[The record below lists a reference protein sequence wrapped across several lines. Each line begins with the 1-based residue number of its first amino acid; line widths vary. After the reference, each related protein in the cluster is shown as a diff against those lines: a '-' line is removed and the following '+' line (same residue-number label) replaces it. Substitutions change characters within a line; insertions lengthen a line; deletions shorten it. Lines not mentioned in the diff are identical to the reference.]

1 MHESN
6 EQVVLHPLKPS
17 ASPKPHVLVVDSVPV
32 LNLSLLSLTSW
43 SPSSPLQADV
53 FYLHETCLIKDT
65 ILLQIRHPATTVS
78 RQGLVDAHLAAVR

>member
-1 MHESN
+1 
-6 EQVVLHPLKPS
+6 
-17 ASPKPHVLVVDSVPV
+17 
-32 LNLSLLSLTSW
+32 
-43 SPSSPLQADV
+43 V